1 MEDTKTFKI
10 NEIITIVMEE
20 VRVKENKDTYGIDEE
35 ADYPKHIYDKLENMR
50 EEDFKEFMYI
60 IEKIS
65 EDIMEIKSGEL
76 NELNKCHE
84 EIIYLAG
91 EYLNKF
97 MEE

>member
-20 VRVKENKDTYGIDEE
+20 VRVKENKYIYGIDEE
-35 ADYPKHIYDKLENMR
+35 AEYPKHIYDKLENMQ
-50 EEDFKEFMYI
+50 EEDFEEFMCI
-60 IEKIS
+60 IEEIS

-91 EYLNKF
+91 ECLNKF